1 MGMWLGVGAATAV
14 YGSHRITQLHEKVL
28 QARELGQYRLKQRLG
43 FGGMGEVYLA
53 EHVRLHRTCAIK
65 LIRPEQAGDRTTLVR
80 FEREVQATARL
91 MHPNTVRVFDYGIAE
106 DGTFYYAM
114 EYLPGL
120 TLQEMVLRYGPLP
133 PRRTVAVLRQVCSA
147 LREAHGLG
155 LIHRD
160 IKPSNLIACQ
170 LGGISDIVKL
180 LDFGLVKTTSGTQDP
195 EGLTLRGLI
204 AGTPAYLSP
213 EQAASRGEL
222 DARSDIY
229 SLGTVGYF
237 LLTGRPPFEGETP
250 VHLLMAHLQQAA
262 PPLSASGREC
272 PADLEAVIAR
282 CLEKNP
288 DDRFQD
294 VIVLERAL
302 AACQCAGHWTESEA
316 ARWWE
321 AHRAVEAHS
330 GLGGGPLPAP
340 GAADPELTG
349 QTPSLGC
356 RRGRSTC
363 PAACRSAR

>member
-1 MGMWLGVGAATAV
+1 VATAI
-14 YGSHRITQLHEKVL
+14 YGSHRITGLRQQVL
-28 QARELGQYRLKQRLG
+28 GARELGQYRLKQRLG

-53 EHVRLHRTCAIK
+53 EHIRLRRTCAIK
-65 LIRPEQAGDRTTLVR
+65 FIRPEQAGDRTTLLR

-91 MHPNTVRVFDYGIAE
+91 AHPNTVRVFDYGIAE

-133 PRRTVAVLRQVCSA
+133 PGRTVYFLRQVCSA
-147 LREAHGLG
+147 LGEAHGLG

-160 IKPSNLIACQ
+160 IKPSNLIACR

-180 LDFGLVKTTSGTQDP
+180 VDFGLVQTTSAARDP
-195 EGLTLRGLI
+195 ERLTLRGLI

-213 EQAASRGEL
+213 EQAASRGGL

-229 SLGTVGYF
+229 SLGAVGYF

-250 VHLLMAHLQQAA
+250 LHLLMAHLQQAA
-262 PPLSASGREC
+262 PPLSASEREC

-282 CLEKNP
+282 CLRKSP
-288 DDRFQD
+288 DDRFRD

-302 AACQCAGHWTESEA
+302 AACQCVGHWTESEA

-321 AHRAVEAHS
+321 ANRAMEAHS
-330 GLGGGPLPAP
+330 ARGGGPLPAP
-340 GAADPELTG
+340 EETDPERTG
-349 QTPSLGC
+349 QPPSLGC
-356 RRGRSTC
+356 RRGGST
-363 PAACRSAR
+363 